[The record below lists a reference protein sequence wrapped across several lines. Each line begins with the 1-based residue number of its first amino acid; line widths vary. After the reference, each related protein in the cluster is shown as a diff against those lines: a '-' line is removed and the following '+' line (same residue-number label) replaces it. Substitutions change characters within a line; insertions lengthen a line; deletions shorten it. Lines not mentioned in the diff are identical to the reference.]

1 MFTASPATKPL
12 SHSETASPRL
22 WGRLPIAFAYVG
34 AITVLVYALE
44 LTGQPFVPVFWYLFL
59 PVIGWITYRSG
70 LTWGLAL
77 AALCYILVAPIVA
90 AEFLASGLSLDAI
103 ARLSTIALFAFAA
116 FISSYL
122 VGLQREL
129 EVKIEMVSEEKEKTQ
144 RVIEAI
150 NDLVIT
156 TDAECRLLS
165 ANQTLLRMGIDQ
177 EASIG
182 RSLCSVLSPYEEG
195 RAQDCADNCPVRR
208 CVSTKE
214 SVTSAVRLTPLIGS
228 GAGISV
234 TWNAAPLFGHSSS
247 VNGVVSV
254 IRDLSHDEELGQAK
268 REFIAIVSHELRS
281 PLANMGAALEL
292 IQDGRGS
299 ESQRSEM
306 FTTVRSELARL
317 GRFVE
322 EILDAESIERGEI
335 SVDREPVSLRPI
347 VDTVVGTFAVQDDAR
362 RFTVADAPD
371 LPFVLADG
379 PKTERVMNNL
389 VQNAVNYSA
398 PGSSIRVDFSVHDD
412 YVWVS
417 LFDEGLGIPADRLGT
432 IFDRFSRAHMK
443 DSQDVYGYGLG
454 LYTCKMLV
462 EAQGGRIWA
471 ESEEGRGSR
480 FTVALPV
487 LEAAE

>member
-1 MFTASPATKPL
+1 MFSASSATAPL
-12 SHSETASPRL
+12 SRSNATSLRL
-22 WGRLPIAFAYVG
+22 GRRLLFALAYV
-34 AITVLVYALE
+34 AAVTALVYTLE
-44 LTGQPFVPVFWYLFL
+44 FTGQPFVPVFWYFFL

-70 LTWGLAL
+70 LPQGLAL
-77 AALCYILVAPIVA
+77 AGLCYVLVAPIVV
-90 AEFLASGLSLDAI
+90 AEFLASGLSLEAV
-103 ARLSTIALFAFAA
+103 ARLSTVMLFAFAA

-122 VGLQREL
+122 VGLQRNL
-129 EVKIEMVSEEKEKTQ
+129 EAKVEMVSEEKEKTQ

-156 TDAECRLLS
+156 TDTDCHVIS
-165 ANQTLLRMGIDQ
+165 ANQTLLRMGIDP
-177 EASIG
+177 EASVG
-182 RSLCSVLSPYEEG
+182 RLLCSVLTPYDEEG
-195 RAQDCADNCPVRR
+195 GQACPGHCPIRS
-208 CVSTKE
+208 CVSQREALSST
-214 SVTSAVRLTPLIGS
+214 VHLTPANGS
-228 GAGISV
+228 GAGIPV
-234 TWNAAPLFGHSSS
+234 TWNAAPLFGDSSS

-254 IRDLSHDEELGQAK
+254 IRDMSRDEELGRSK
-268 REFIAIVSHELRS
+268 REFITIVSHELRS

-292 IQDGRGS
+292 IEDGRGS
-299 ESQRSEM
+299 ESRRREM
-306 FTTVRSELARL
+306 FGTVRLELARL

-335 SVDREPVSLRPI
+335 PVDREPVSLPPI
-347 VDTVVGTFAVQDDAR
+347 VNTVVGAFAAKDGSC

-379 PKTERVMNNL
+379 PKTERVLHNL
-389 VQNAVNYSA
+389 IQNAINYSA
-398 PGSSIRVDFSVHDD
+398 AGSPIRIDFSVHDEF
-412 YVWVS
+412 VWIS
-417 LFDEGLGIPADRLGT
+417 LVDEGLGIPADRIDS

-471 ESEEGRGSR
+471 ETEEGKGSR
-480 FTVALPV
+480 FTLTLPV